1 MAYADLTS
9 TKRLSSE
16 ISDAVKK
23 TVLGN
28 NIVRISLLGN
38 GNVGTGRLTAIS
50 QSGKSATCLVNYDN
64 CDCPDESHLLQKG

>member
-1 MAYADLTS
+1 M
-9 TKRLSSE
+9 
-16 ISDAVKK
+16 KK

-38 GNVGTGRLTAIS
+38 GNIGTGRLTAIS
-50 QSGKSATCLVNYDN
+50 QSGKSATCLVKVLYNSNYDN